1 MCGIA
6 GYLNLDGHQPADR
19 ARLERMTRSLVH
31 RGPDEEGYYL
41 AGSVALG
48 IRRLRVIDLEGGKQP
63 ITNEDGT
70 VWVVF
75 NGEIYNFLDLRRELE
90 PHHQFL
96 TRSDTEVIVHLYEEQ
111 GVRCVESL
119 RGMFAFALWD
129 ARARRLLLARDHM
142 GKKPLY
148 YARTPQALWFGSEIK
163 AILAGSDIGRE
174 MDPAALDDYLAL
186 GYIPGPRSIFAE
198 VRKLPPG
205 SMLQVEGGTEAV
217 RRYWRLDWT
226 PSGQHGTEEALTGL
240 RHRLQEA
247 VDRRTIADVPLG
259 AFLSGGIDSTAVVW
273 MMAQATREPVK
284 TFSIGFET
292 PGFNEL
298 PYAREVARAFGT
310 EHYEEVV
317 KPDALSLLPE
327 LVKTFDEPFGDSSA
341 IPTYLV
347 SRLAR
352 QHVTVALSG
361 DGGDEVFAGYDR
373 YWKMRALNRMRGLLL
388 GAAGTRGMSQVIRA
402 LPIIGRRARRISDA
416 LGRAAYPEL
425 ERYVAMVGLYSPDL
439 RAAILN
445 SSGEA
450 TPAQRIPSALERA
463 WADARSLD
471 PIRRYQA
478 VDTDTYLPDDI
489 LVKVDRASMAVSL
502 EVRAPLL
509 DHALVQYVAALPTR
523 LKFRRGKGKWILRR
537 LLEGHVPTSVLTRPK
552 HGFSVPLGS
561 WFRAGWEEDARAWL
575 FDGSLR
581 HLLSRGAVEKMFAEH
596 AAGAA
601 DHGEH
606 LWLLLV
612 LAAWW
617 DRYVGS
623 R

>member
-1 MCGIA
+1 
-6 GYLNLDGHQPADR
+6 
-19 ARLERMTRSLVH
+19 
-31 RGPDEEGYYL
+31 
-41 AGSVALG
+41 
-48 IRRLRVIDLEGGKQP
+48 
-63 ITNEDGT
+63 
-70 VWVVF
+70 
-75 NGEIYNFLDLRRELE
+75 
-90 PHHQFL
+90 
-96 TRSDTEVIVHLYEEQ
+96 
-111 GVRCVESL
+111 
-119 RGMFAFALWD
+119 
-129 ARARRLLLARDHM
+129 
-142 GKKPLY
+142 
-148 YARTPQALWFGSEIK
+148 
-163 AILAGSDIGRE
+163 
-174 MDPAALDDYLAL
+174 
-186 GYIPGPRSIFAE
+186 
-198 VRKLPPG
+198 
-205 SMLQVEGGTEAV
+205 
-217 RRYWRLDWT
+217 
-226 PSGQHGTEEALTGL
+226 
-240 RHRLQEA
+240 
-247 VDRRTIADVPLG
+247 
-259 AFLSGGIDSTAVVW
+259 
-273 MMAQATREPVK
+273 
-284 TFSIGFET
+284 
-292 PGFNEL
+292 
-298 PYAREVARAFGT
+298 
-310 EHYEEVV
+310 VV